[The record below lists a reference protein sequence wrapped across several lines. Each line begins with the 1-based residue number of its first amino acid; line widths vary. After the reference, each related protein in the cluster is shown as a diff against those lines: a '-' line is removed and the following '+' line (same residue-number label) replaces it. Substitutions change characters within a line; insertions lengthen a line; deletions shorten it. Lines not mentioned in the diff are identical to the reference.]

1 MKVHFLHKRK
11 RLLMIIIEFIKAL
24 ILGIVEGL
32 TEFAPVSSTVHMIL
46 VDDMWLQS
54 SQFLGSH
61 SAFTFKIVIQLG
73 SVFAAAWV
81 FRERYFEMLHIGKY
95 KHVAHSEGMRSKP
108 HRLNLLHVLVG
119 MIPAGILGV
128 LFDDFIEAHLFSVPT
143 VMIGLFI
150 GAIYMIIADKY
161 STKVKHPQTVDQ
173 INYFQAF
180 VIGISQAVAM
190 WPGFS
195 RSGST
200 ISTGVLMKLNHKSA
214 SDFTFIMAVP
224 IMLAASALSLL
235 KNYQYIDLAHVPFYI
250 IGFLAAFIVGLIAIK
265 TFLHLINK
273 VKLVPFAI
281 YRIVLVIFIAI
292 LYFGFGIGK
301 GI

>member
-1 MKVHFLHKRK
+1 
-11 RLLMIIIEFIKAL
+11 MIIIEFIKAL

-32 TEFAPVSSTVHMIL
+32 TEFAPVSSTGHMIL

-108 HRLNLLHVLVG
+108 RRLNLLHVLIG

-150 GAIYMIIADKY
+150 GALYMIIADKY

-173 INYFQAF
+173 INYLQAF

>member
-1 MKVHFLHKRK
+1 M
-11 RLLMIIIEFIKAL
+11 FILELIKGI

-32 TEFAPVSSTVHMIL
+32 TEFAPVSSTGHMIL
-46 VDDMWLQS
+46 VDDMWLKS
-54 SQFLGSH
+54 SAFLGSE
-61 SAFTFKIVIQLG
+61 SAFTFKVVIQLG

-95 KHVAHSEGMRSKP
+95 KSEPIDGIGQKP
-108 HRLNLLHVLVG
+108 KRLNLLHILVG

-128 LFDDFIEAHLFSVPT
+128 LFDDVIEKYLFSVPT

-150 GAIYMIIADKY
+150 GAIYMIVADIY
-161 STKVKHPQTVDQ
+161 SKKVTNPKTVDQ

-180 VIGISQAVAM
+180 VIGLSQAVAM

-200 ISTGVLMKLNHKSA
+200 ISTGVLMKMNHKAA

-224 IMLAASALSLL
+224 VMLAASALSLV
-235 KNYQYIDLAHVPFYI
+235 KNMEYIHISDIGFYI
-250 IGFLAAFIVGLIAIK
+250 LGFLAAFIVGLIAIK
-265 TFLHLINK
+265 TFLFLISK
-273 VKLVPFAI
+273 VKLIPFAI
-281 YRIVLVIFIAI
+281 YRIILVIIIAI
-292 LYFGFGIGK
+292 LYFGFGIGQ
-301 GI
+301 GITNA

>member
-1 MKVHFLHKRK
+1 
-11 RLLMIIIEFIKAL
+11 MIIIEFIKAL

-32 TEFAPVSSTVHMIL
+32 TEFAPVSSTGHMIL

-108 HRLNLLHVLVG
+108 RRLNLLHVLIG

-224 IMLAASALSLL
+224 IMLAASTLSLL

>member
-1 MKVHFLHKRK
+1 MF
-11 RLLMIIIEFIKAL
+11 IIELIKGI
-24 ILGIVEGL
+24 ILGVVEGL
-32 TEFAPVSSTVHMIL
+32 TEFAPVSSTGHMIL
-46 VDDMWLQS
+46 VDDMWLKS
-54 SQFLGSH
+54 SEFLGSQ

-81 FRERYFEMLHIGKY
+81 FRERFLEILYIGKH
-95 KHVAHSEGMRSKP
+95 KHVEGENDQQRRSKP
-108 HRLNLLHVLVG
+108 RRLNLLHVLVG
-119 MIPAGILGV
+119 MVPAGILGL
-128 LFDDFIEAHLFSVPT
+128 LFDDFIEEHLFSVPT
-143 VMIGLFI
+143 VMIGLFV

-161 STKVKHPQTVDQ
+161 SVKVKNPQTVDQ

-200 ISTGVLMKLNHKSA
+200 ISTGVLMKLNHKVA

-224 IMLAASALSLL
+224 IMLAASGLSLL
-235 KNYQYIDLAHVPFYI
+235 KHYQDIQIADIPFYI
-250 IGFLAAFIVGLIAIK
+250 LGFLAAFTVGLIAIK

-273 VKLVPFAI
+273 IKLIPFAI

>member
-1 MKVHFLHKRK
+1 
-11 RLLMIIIEFIKAL
+11 MIIIEFIKAL
-24 ILGIVEGL
+24 ILGIIEGL
-32 TEFAPVSSTVHMIL
+32 TEFAPVSSTGHMIL
-46 VDDMWLQS
+46 VDDMWLKS

-108 HRLNLLHVLVG
+108 RRLNLLHVLIG

-173 INYFQAF
+173 INYLQAF

-250 IGFLAAFIVGLIAIK
+250 IGFLSAFIVGLIAIK

>member
-1 MKVHFLHKRK
+1 MFL
-11 RLLMIIIEFIKAL
+11 LELIKGI

-32 TEFAPVSSTVHMIL
+32 TEFAPVSSTGHMIL
-46 VDDMWLQS
+46 VDDMWLKS
-54 SQFLGSH
+54 SKFLGEQST
-61 SAFTFKIVIQLG
+61 FTFKIVIQLG

-81 FRERYFEMLHIGKY
+81 FRDRFLEILHIGHY
-95 KHVAHSEGMRSKP
+95 KPETSAIGQLRSQPK
-108 HRLNLLHVLVG
+108 RLNLMHVLVG
-119 MIPAGILGV
+119 MIPAGILGF
-128 LFDDFIEAHLFSVPT
+128 LFDDLIEKYLFSVPT
-143 VMIGLFI
+143 VMIGLFL
-150 GAIYMIIADKY
+150 GAIYMILADKY
-161 STKVKHPQTVDQ
+161 SEKGQQPQTVDQ

-180 VIGISQAVAM
+180 VIGISQAIAM

-200 ISTGVLMKLNHKSA
+200 ISTGVLMKLNHKAA
-214 SDFTFIMAVP
+214 SDFTFIMSVP
-224 IMLAASALSLL
+224 IMLAASGLSLL
-235 KNYQYIDLAHVPFYI
+235 KHYKYIHVADIPFYVL
-250 IGFLAAFIVGLIAIK
+250 GFLAAFIVGLIAIK

-281 YRIVLVIFIAI
+281 YRILLVVFIAI

>member
-32 TEFAPVSSTVHMIL
+32 TEFAPVSSTGHMIL

-128 LFDDFIEAHLFSVPT
+128 LFDDFIEEHLFSVPT

-173 INYFQAF
+173 INYLQAF

>member
-1 MKVHFLHKRK
+1 
-11 RLLMIIIEFIKAL
+11 MIIIEFIKAL

-32 TEFAPVSSTVHMIL
+32 TEFAPVSSTGHMIL
-46 VDDMWLQS
+46 VDDMWLKS
-54 SQFLGSH
+54 THFLGSH
-61 SAFTFKIVIQLG
+61 SAFTFKVVIQLG

-81 FRERYFEMLHIGKY
+81 FRERYYEMLHIGKY
-95 KHVAHSEGMRSKP
+95 KHVAQNDGMRSKP
-108 HRLNLLHVLVG
+108 RRLNLLHVLVG

-128 LFDDFIEAHLFSVPT
+128 LFDDIIEKYLFSVPT
-143 VMIGLFI
+143 VMIGLFV
-150 GAIYMIIADKY
+150 GAIYMIIADKF

-173 INYFQAF
+173 INYVQAF
-180 VIGISQAVAM
+180 IIGISQAVAM

-200 ISTGVLMKLNHKSA
+200 ISTGVLMKLDHKSA

-235 KNYQYIDLAHVPFYI
+235 KNYQYIHISHIPFYI

>member
-1 MKVHFLHKRK
+1 MFL
-11 RLLMIIIEFIKAL
+11 LELIKGI

-32 TEFAPVSSTVHMIL
+32 TEFAPVSSTGHMIL
-46 VDDMWLQS
+46 VDDMWLKS
-54 SQFLGSH
+54 TNFLGSQ
-61 SAFTFKIVIQLG
+61 SAFTFKVVIQLG

-81 FRERYFEMLHIGKY
+81 FRERFLEILHIGQHKPEP
-95 KHVAHSEGMRSKP
+95 STSGDRRSKP
-108 HRLNLLHVLVG
+108 RRLNLIHVLVG
-119 MIPAGILGV
+119 M
-128 LFDDFIEAHLFSVPT
+128 VPT
-143 VMIGLFI
+143 VLIGLFI

-161 STKVKHPQTVDQ
+161 SKTVQHPQTVDQ

-180 VIGISQAVAM
+180 VIGISQAIAM

-200 ISTGVLMKLNHKSA
+200 ISTGVLMKLNHKAA
-214 SDFTFIMAVP
+214 SDFTFIMSVP
-224 IMLAASALSLL
+224 IMLAASGLSLL
-235 KNYQYIDLAHVPFYI
+235 KHYEYIHLAHIPFYI
-250 IGFLAAFIVGLIAIK
+250 LGFLAAFIVGLIAIK

>member
-32 TEFAPVSSTVHMIL
+32 TEFAPVSSTGHMIL

-54 SQFLGSH
+54 SQFLRSH

>member
-1 MKVHFLHKRK
+1 MFL
-11 RLLMIIIEFIKAL
+11 LELIKGI

-32 TEFAPVSSTVHMIL
+32 TEFAPVSSTGHMIL
-46 VDDMWLQS
+46 VDDMWLKS
-54 SQFLGSH
+54 TNFLGSQ
-61 SAFTFKIVIQLG
+61 SAFTFKVVIQLG

-81 FRERYFEMLHIGKY
+81 FRERFLEILHIGQHKPEP
-95 KHVAHSEGMRSKP
+95 STSGDRRSKLR
-108 HRLNLLHVLVG
+108 RLNLIHVLVG
-119 MIPAGILGV
+119 MVPAGILGF
-128 LFDDFIEAHLFSVPT
+128 LFDDLIEKYLFSVPT
-143 VMIGLFI
+143 VLIGLFI

-161 STKVKHPQTVDQ
+161 SKTVQHPQTVDQ

-180 VIGISQAVAM
+180 VIGISQAIAM

-200 ISTGVLMKLNHKSA
+200 ISTGVLMKLNHKAA
-214 SDFTFIMAVP
+214 SDFTFIMSVP
-224 IMLAASALSLL
+224 IMLAASGLSLL
-235 KNYQYIDLAHVPFYI
+235 KHYEYIHLAHIPFYI
-250 IGFLAAFIVGLIAIK
+250 LGFLAAFIVGLIAIK

>member
-1 MKVHFLHKRK
+1 
-11 RLLMIIIEFIKAL
+11 IKAL

-32 TEFAPVSSTVHMIL
+32 TEFAPVSSTGHMIL

>member
-1 MKVHFLHKRK
+1 MF
-11 RLLMIIIEFIKAL
+11 IIELIKGI
-24 ILGIVEGL
+24 ILGVVEGL
-32 TEFAPVSSTVHMIL
+32 TEFAPVSSTGHMIL
-46 VDDMWLQS
+46 VDDMWLKS
-54 SQFLGSH
+54 SEFLGSQ

-81 FRERYFEMLHIGKY
+81 FRERFLEILHIGKH
-95 KHVAHSEGMRSKP
+95 KHVEGENDQQR
-108 HRLNLLHVLVG
+108 RLNLLHVLVG
-119 MIPAGILGV
+119 MVPAGILGL
-128 LFDDFIEAHLFSVPT
+128 LFDDFIEEHLFSVPT
-143 VMIGLFI
+143 VMIGLFV

-161 STKVKHPQTVDQ
+161 SVKVKNPQTVDQ

-200 ISTGVLMKLNHKSA
+200 ISTGVLMKLNHKAA

-224 IMLAASALSLL
+224 IMLAASGLSLL
-235 KNYQYIDLAHVPFYI
+235 KHYQDIQIADIPFYI
-250 IGFLAAFIVGLIAIK
+250 LGFLAAFTVGLIAIK

-273 VKLVPFAI
+273 IKLIPFAI

>member
-1 MKVHFLHKRK
+1 
-11 RLLMIIIEFIKAL
+11 MIIIEFIKAL

-32 TEFAPVSSTVHMIL
+32 TEFAPVSSTGHMIL

-108 HRLNLLHVLVG
+108 RRLNLLHVLIG

-128 LFDDFIEAHLFSVPT
+128 LFDDFIEEHLFSVPT

-173 INYFQAF
+173 INYLQAF